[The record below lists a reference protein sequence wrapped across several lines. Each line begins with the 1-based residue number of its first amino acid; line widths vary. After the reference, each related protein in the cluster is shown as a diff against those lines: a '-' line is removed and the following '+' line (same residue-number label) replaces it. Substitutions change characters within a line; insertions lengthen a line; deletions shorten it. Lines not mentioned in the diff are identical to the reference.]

1 MDREE
6 QANEAFC
13 TFRVSPV
20 CTIDIRILVQT
31 ERVFPRPSLEY
42 QLSTL
47 QCSLSALQKV

>member
-13 TFRVSPV
+13 IFRDPSV

-31 ERVFPRPSLEY
+31 ERVFPRPSLKY
-42 QLSTL
+42 QFSTL